1 LDLYL
6 TQDPFESLQKL
17 LAEASAAG
25 EKEPTAMTLS
35 TLSLEGGPSSRTVL
49 FKGFLRGGLSFYTNY
64 ESRKALELARNPQ
77 ASLSFFW
84 GQQYRQVQVQGLCE
98 RTTRE
103 ESEAYFKTR
112 ARLSQIGAWA
122 SQQSQVL
129 KSHAELEER
138 VEFYENKFRH
148 QEVPCPPNWGGYI
161 LVPQSFEFWFGRDG
175 RLHSRYRLVKQG
187 SHWLGHQYYP

>member
-1 LDLYL
+1 MDLYL

-17 LAEASAAG
+17 LTEASAAG

-49 FKGFLRGGLSFYTNY
+49 FKGVLRGGLSFYTNY

-84 GQQYRQVQVQGLCE
+84 GLQYRQVQVQGSCE
-98 RTTRE
+98 KTTRE
-103 ESEAYFKTR
+103 ESETYFKTR

-122 SQQSQVL
+122 SLQSQVL
-129 KSHAELEER
+129 KSNSELEER

-175 RLHSRYRLVKQG
+175 RLHSRYRLVKQD
-187 SHWLGHQYYP
+187 SRWLGHQYYP